1 MPLELTPRMWS
12 LSSSWDNL
20 PDRIPIEGD
29 KVVIESGWNMIFDM
43 ETTPDLDSIQINGKL
58 TILSGKDRE
67 IRTHSLWIR
76 AGTLEI
82 GTENAPYEDKMYI
95 TLLGDNTEKY
105 WAFTPGIEA
114 GNKNLVV
121 TGTLNMYGLPRDAKS
136 RLMNTVVPR

>member
-1 MPLELTPRMWS
+1 MTGVKCIGGCPNEGIEELPLETTPRMWS
-12 LSSSWDNL
+12 LASSWDNL
-20 PDRIPIEGD
+20 PERIPIEGD
-29 KVVIESGWNMIFDM
+29 KVVIESGWNMIYDL

-95 TLLGDNTEKY
+95 TLLGDNTE
-105 WAFTPGIEA
+105 
-114 GNKNLVV
+114 
-121 TGTLNMYGLPRDAKS
+121 
-136 RLMNTVVPR
+136 